1 MKQYIHCKSKPV
13 RYIDIIIV
21 MDSCN
26 MQNMCAQSKV
36 KHPEN
41 IPEDEKWSDT
51 QLAFYNDF
59 LDSVENSIQKY
70 FIIDNQN
77 QSVSYSYY
85 FEFHTNIENWVLRVR
100 ISDHVIPH
108 TRNKPD
114 FNKTIILKSYLGKLL
129 LIQIKN
135 LHLILKQLMQLMK
148 YVKVYMKEIWI
159 SYLNHGN
166 LTNNFVNKSV
176 VYGLKHTIYW

>member
-21 MDSCN
+21 MDCN

-108 TRNKPD
+108 TRNRPD
-114 FNKTIILKSYLGKLL
+114 FNKNDNTKKLFRQIIIGPDKEFTSYPQAANAIDEICEGIHERDLDIISKSWKLD
-129 LIQIKN
+129 
-135 LHLILKQLMQLMK
+135 
-148 YVKVYMKEIWI
+148 E
-159 SYLNHGN
+159 
-166 LTNNFVNKSV
+166 
-176 VYGLKHTIYW
+176 